1 MSYERTPGVKQRA
14 RQDLHQVHFLMPRP
28 IMDNLRVWCRAN
40 KISMS
45 QFIHNAIYRAM
56 VRLGI
61 PVE

>member
-1 MSYERTPGVKQRA
+1 
-14 RQDLHQVHFLMPRP
+14 
-28 IMDNLRVWCRAN
+28 MDNLRVWCRAN